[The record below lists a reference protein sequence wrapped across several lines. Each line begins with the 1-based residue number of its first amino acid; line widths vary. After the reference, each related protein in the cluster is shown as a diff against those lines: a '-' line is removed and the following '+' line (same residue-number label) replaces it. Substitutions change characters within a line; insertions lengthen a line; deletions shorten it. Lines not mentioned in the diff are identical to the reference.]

1 MPTLFDE
8 TKFSVFAG
16 GKDLPSLLNRLD
28 RVFLEGKQQVQV
40 CVIASKR
47 PILQVLRDME
57 SLASERIT
65 LKEISDEIPS
75 NNLGNVAAFSLKRR
89 YGVKER
95 KSVSG
100 DFLVLPDVRGNMNLL
115 IFIEPLAFW
124 HEGLSPLLDAAYP
137 RLVRPFF
144 TQTEMHQFVR
154 NTQAA
159 LPTHRVQVLRTSSR
173 ERLKAGDARKKYASQ
188 VKWTDSDADTVF
200 REAAANNEW
209 FRSIF
214 FELVFLKEGRLSS
227 DDTFGTISKYGY
239 LGCTRRFS
247 LFYHSVIEPMMDY
260 GEARL
265 TFLQGRTRTETTNFL
280 PKPVKIEY
288 PTDVFSNVQ
297 QIGKLLEA
305 LKRFKHGSCSVLHGN
320 PYLHV
325 SMLDNYD
332 YSAADVW
339 VLNKNEVLIVPQ
351 IRTSEAALK
360 RIISHIFENF
370 REGKLGESRA

>member
-16 GKDLPSLLNRLD
+16 DKGLLSLLNRLD
-28 RVFLEGKQQVQV
+28 RVALEGKQQVQV
-40 CVIASKR
+40 CLIASKA
-47 PILQVLRDME
+47 PILQVLREME
-57 SLASERIT
+57 IRASERIT
-65 LKEISDEIPS
+65 LKETTDGTPATAP
-75 NNLGNVAAFSLKRR
+75 GNVASFSLKRR

-100 DFLVLPDVRGNMNLL
+100 DFLVLGDVRGNMNLL
-115 IFIEPLAFW
+115 VFIEPLVFW

-154 NTQAA
+154 NIQTA
-159 LPTHRVQVLRTSSR
+159 LPDHRVQVLRTSSR
-173 ERLKAGDARKKYASQ
+173 ERLKAGEARKKYASQ
-188 VKWTDSDADTVF
+188 VKWTDSDAGTVF

-209 FRSIF
+209 FRNIC
-214 FELVFLKEGRLSS
+214 FELVFPKDGRLTS
-227 DDTFGTISKYGY
+227 DNTFGTISKYGY
-239 LGCTRRFS
+239 FSCTRRFD
-247 LFYHSVIEPMMDY
+247 LFYHNVIEPMMEY

-265 TFLQGRTRTETTNFL
+265 TFLQGRTRTEKTDFI
-280 PKPVKIEY
+280 PRPVKIQYDSE
-288 PTDVFSNVQ
+288 VFSNVQ

-360 RIISHIFENF
+360 RLIGHIFENF

>member
-1 MPTLFDE
+1 MPTLFEE

-16 GKDLPSLLNRLD
+16 SKDLPSLLDRLD
-28 RVFLEGKQQVQV
+28 RVFLAGKQQVQV
-40 CVIASKR
+40 CVVASKR
-47 PILQVLRDME
+47 PILQVLRRME

-65 LKEISDEIPS
+65 LKEILDEDARKNP
-75 NNLGNVAAFSLKRR
+75 GKVAAFSLKRR
-89 YGVKER
+89 YGGKER
-95 KSVSG
+95 RSVSG

-124 HEGLSPLLDAAYP
+124 HEGLCPLLDAAYP

-144 TQTEMHQFVR
+144 TQTELHQFVR

-159 LPTHRVQVLRTSSR
+159 LPLHRVQVLRTSSR

-188 VKWTDSDADTVF
+188 VRWTDSDAGTVF
-200 REAAANNEW
+200 REAAANNNW

-214 FELVFLKEGRLSS
+214 FELVLVKEGKLVS
-227 DDTFGTISKYGY
+227 DETFGTISKYGY
-239 LGCTRRFS
+239 LSCTRRFS
-247 LFYHSVIEPMMDY
+247 LFYHSVVEPMMEY

-265 TFLQGRTRTETTNFL
+265 TFLQGRTRTETTNFI

-288 PTDVFSNVQ
+288 PTDVFSNIQ
-297 QIGKLLEA
+297 QIAKLLEA
-305 LKRFKHGSCSVLHGN
+305 LKKFKHGSCSVLHGN